1 MAKIPRL
8 SILVFFL
15 LMGNNTCQND
25 LGKWV
30 NYTSSTQTQ
39 NCKYQIILKNRF
51 NATMPNHMCLNS
63 STYLKPNTT
72 SATQRS
78 NHVSCNKPLNT
89 LNLVYSVFLVIVMIV
104 AFLGNVFVC
113 LVIARS
119 RKLRTQ
125 SVFHLL
131 FSLAVSD
138 VLVSALSLP
147 IKLHMGLHNQQF
159 CLDIKVCWF
168 YYITDIVANCS
179 SVTHLLVIS
188 IQRFV
193 AMLYPFDNHFILS
206 RQRIDA
212 LIGLVWLYAIL
223 WSALCIFNW
232 QDPSKR
238 SITMVEAPMI
248 RTCFNN
254 NPIYW
259 TVVWV
264 AVFIIPLFVMG
275 CLQASILHS
284 VKSHT
289 KKLLRLE
296 RDADKVTRMRRRE
309 IKVAKTV
316 SIVYAAFTVCWLPV
330 CLLTVTASW
339 CNECFDKF
347 RQWNPDVF
355 VATFLVFTSMLPVLS
370 SALNPFIYVISGDEF
385 RKAIRTLF
393 NKQKSI
399 HSRLPI
405 RNVST
410 DQRSSWV

>member
-1 MAKIPRL
+1 MARASPL
-8 SILVFFL
+8 SFLLFFFL
-15 LMGNNTCQND
+15 VCNHTCQND
-25 LGKWV
+25 L
-30 NYTSSTQTQ
+30 STRTD
-39 NCKYQIILKNRF
+39 
-51 NATMPNHMCLNS
+51 TNS
-63 STYLKPNTT
+63 SSQFQVCKHEMPSRSRLYSTITQVTCANTSESLKPNSTRGK
-72 SATQRS
+72 QRS
-78 NHVSCNKPLNT
+78 NHVSCDKPLNT
-89 LNLVYSVFLVIVMIV
+89 LNLVYSVFLVIVMVV
-104 AFLGNVFVC
+104 AFFGNIFVC
-113 LVIARS
+113 LVIAKS

-138 VLVSALSLP
+138 VLVSVLSLP
-147 IKLHMGLHNQQF
+147 IKLHMGIHNQQF
-159 CLDIKVCWF
+159 CMNMKVCWF
-168 YYITDIVANCS
+168 FYLTDIVANCS

-188 IQRFV
+188 VQRFV
-193 AMLYPFDNHFILS
+193 AMMYPFENHFILS
-206 RQRIDA
+206 RRRIDA
-212 LIGLVWLYAIL
+212 LIGLVWMYAVL
-223 WSALCIFNW
+223 WSSLCIFNW
-232 QDPSKR
+232 SNPTTP
-238 SITMVEAPMI
+238 SITIAENPAI
-248 RTCFNN
+248 RTCFND

-275 CLQASILHS
+275 CLQVAILRS

-289 KKLLRLE
+289 KKLLRIE

-316 SIVYAAFTVCWLPV
+316 SIVYAAFTICWLPV

-339 CNECFDKF
+339 CNECFGKF
-347 RQWNPDVF
+347 REWNPNVF

-393 NKQKSI
+393 TKQKSI
-399 HSRLPI
+399 HSRLPT
-405 RNVST
+405 RNISI